1 MNDQLEELLQFLGQ
15 HPALAKRVG
24 LGARSKET
32 VDKEWNNLATKL
44 NAHGSGSSKSGERWK
59 KVWADWKSK
68 IKKKA
73 SLIRRHASGT
83 GGGPS
88 IRQTLTAFEERVL
101 AIMGN
106 LTVDGLPSIQEQ
118 GFRLLQ
124 VISSPTL
131 ALSPPPAM
139 HQQDTIDREITTANQ
154 SVAISPPAPTTPTPS
169 CSWQPPHT
177 LTQETS
183 TSQDQS
189 MRSSRVQPAPSTP
202 PPTCRRRFPPTPR
215 SGITASSTQ
224 TSLRAR
230 RRLTLT
236 PFDRATSEFVTIEHL
251 RLRQEETRDRQLY
264 ELETR
269 RIEVDH
275 ERNQVLRMFADIAQA
290 WFDHYRSKDNT
301 DNYDSTQDSV
311 IIISLYSP

>member
-1 MNDQLEELLQFLGQ
+1 MDPRVRASGQQFSTLLEFMESHGDLSNPRCGPQGRLKSERLWCELAVTLNSIGGGVNKS
-15 HPALAKRVG
+15 A
-24 LGARSKET
+24 
-32 VDKEWNNLATKL
+32 DK
-44 NAHGSGSSKSGERWK
+44 WK

-68 IKKKA
+68 TKKKA

-118 GFRLLQ
+118 GFGLSQ

-131 ALSPPPAM
+131 ALSPPPAT
-139 HQQDTIDREITTANQ
+139 HQQDTIDCEITTANQ

-183 TSQDQS
+183 TSQS

-215 SGITASSTQ
+215 SGITASPTQ

-230 RRLTLT
+230 RRRTLT
-236 PFDRATSEFVTIEHL
+236 PFDRATSEFLAIEQL
-251 RLRQEETRDRQLY
+251 RLRQEERRDRQLY

-275 ERNQVLRMFADIAQA
+275 ERNQVLRMFADIVQA
-290 WFDHYRSKDNT
+290 WFDHYRSRDNT
-301 DNYDSTQDSV
+301 EQ
-311 IIISLYSP
+311 